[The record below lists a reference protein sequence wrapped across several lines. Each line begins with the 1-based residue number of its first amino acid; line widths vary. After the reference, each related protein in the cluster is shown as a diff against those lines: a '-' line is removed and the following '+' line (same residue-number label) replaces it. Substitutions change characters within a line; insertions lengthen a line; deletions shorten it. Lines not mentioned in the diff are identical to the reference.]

1 MQQPSPG
8 IQPPKR
14 AQQFLYFFLKEE
26 LAEEVAGDLEEQ
38 FHAVLEHSSPAQARR
53 NYWYQVFHYLR
64 PFAIRNITSP
74 NLNQLDMFRN
84 YFKIG
89 FRQLWRNKS
98 SALINIGG
106 LAVGIT
112 VTMLISLWIH
122 DELSFNQGHKNYAQ
136 LGQLMQHQTFDGEI
150 NTQDAMPYPVTATLR
165 EDYGS
170 SFKYLALSTWPSD
183 HILTKDNKK
192 MHQKGMYIE
201 PDGPHLLDLTMTAG
215 TRADL
220 KNPGSIIISE
230 TTADNF
236 FKSTNPIG
244 QDLTIDNEMKVTVTG
259 VYEDFPTNSS
269 FHGLQFLADWELYAN
284 TYDWITEA
292 RDNPNWDDN
301 SYQAFA
307 QIADQTTFATVNQQ
321 IKNVKQDGL
330 PTGLKRLNAEV
341 FINPMQDWHLR
352 SNWESGVK
360 TGGPIQYIWLFG
372 IIGAFVLILACINF
386 MNLSTAQ
393 SEKRAK
399 EVGIRKSLGSFRS
412 QLISQFLSESFLVVV
427 LSFLVAMVL
436 LVLFLP
442 GFNQL
447 ADKQIVFPYAQPMFW
462 LLAFSF
468 IVFTSFLAGSYPA
481 LYLSSFQPIKVLKG
495 KAQDGQAAAGFR
507 KGLVVVQFTVSVI
520 LIIGTLVVEKQ
531 IQYTGNRPLGYDESS
546 LIMMEITTTDYEGKY
561 NLLRKELMERGAVV
575 DMAVS
580 SSPLTA
586 VWNSNGGFT
595 WEGKAADFNPI
606 FSVVRVS
613 HDFGAT
619 VGWEIA
625 EGRDYSREFQT
636 DSTAYI
642 LNEAAVKYMG
652 LEDPVGKIITWY
664 RGQSHPVIGVVKDMV
679 MKSPF
684 QSVDPAIYMMD
695 YYDHTNFFDLKLN
708 PELSTKASL
717 ALVKEV
723 FSEYVPNVPFAYKFA
738 DQEHAAKF
746 AAENR
751 VQKLS
756 RIFALLAIFISC
768 LGLFGLA
775 AFMASQRKKE
785 IGIRKV
791 LGASIFNLWRLL
803 SQEFLVLVGVSCL
816 LAVPIAYWGLNN
828 WLENYSYRAEISWWF
843 LAVACLAAVG
853 LTLVTVSFQAIRA
866 ARLNPVKSIRS
877 GE

>member
-1 MQQPSPG
+1 MQKKSPD
-8 IQPPKR
+8 IQAPKR

-38 FHAVLEHSSPAQARR
+38 FYAVLERSSPAQARR

-64 PFAIRNITSP
+64 PFAVRNITSP
-74 NLNQLDMFRN
+74 NLNHLDMFRN

-89 FRQLWRNKS
+89 YRQLWRNKS
-98 SALINIGG
+98 AALINIGG
-106 LAVGIT
+106 LAVGMT
-112 VTMLISLWIH
+112 VAILIGLWMH
-122 DELSFNQGHKNYAQ
+122 DELTFNQVQQNYGQ
-136 LGQLMQHQTFDGEI
+136 LGQLMQHQTVEGKVY
-150 NTQDAMPYPVTATLR
+150 TQDAMPYPITATLR
-165 EDYGS
+165 QEYGG

-183 HILTKDNKK
+183 HILSKADKK
-192 MHQKGMYIE
+192 VHQKGIYIE
-201 PDGPHLLDLTMTAG
+201 PDGPHLLDLKMMAG

-220 KNPGSIIISE
+220 KSPGSVIISE
-230 TTADNF
+230 TTAENF

-244 QDLTIDNEMKVTVTG
+244 QALSIDNEIKVTVTG
-259 VYEDFPTNSS
+259 VYEDFPANSS
-269 FHGLQFLADWELYAN
+269 FHELQFLADWELYAN
-284 TYDWITEA
+284 TYDWVIAA
-292 RDNPNWDDN
+292 RETPSWDDN
-301 SYQAFA
+301 SYQVFA
-307 QIADQTTFATVNQQ
+307 QIADHTTFTNVNEK
-321 IKNVKQDGL
+321 IKSVKQDHL
-330 PTGLKRLNAEV
+330 PEGLKRLKAEV
-341 FINPMQDWHLR
+341 FINPMQDWHLK

-360 TGGPIQYIWLFG
+360 TGGPIQYVWLFG

-412 QLISQFLSESFLVVV
+412 QLISQFLSESFLVVT
-427 LSFLVAMVL
+427 LSFLVAVSMVL
-436 LVLFLP
+436 LFLP

-447 ADKQIVFPYAQPMFW
+447 ANKQISFPYAEPIFW
-462 LLAFSF
+462 LLVLAF

-507 KGLVVVQFTVSVI
+507 KGLVIVQFTVSVI

-531 IQYTGNRPLGYDESS
+531 IQYTGNRPLGYDESG
-546 LIMMEITTTDYEGKY
+546 LIMIEITTADYEGKY
-561 NLLRKELMERGAVV
+561 NLLRKALKESGAVKE
-575 DMAVS
+575 MAAS

-586 VWNSNGGFT
+586 VWNSNGGFR
-595 WEGKAADFNPI
+595 WEGKAADFNPL
-606 FSVVRVS
+606 FSVIRVS

-652 LEDPVGKIITWY
+652 LEDPVGKVMTWY
-664 RGQSHPVIGVVKDMV
+664 RGQSHPIIGVVKDMV

-684 QSVDPAIYMMD
+684 QAVDPAIYMMD
-695 YYDHTNFFDLKLN
+695 YEEHTNFFDLKLN

-717 ALVKEV
+717 ALVKGV
-723 FSEYVPNVPFAYKFA
+723 LSEYVPNVPFAYKFA

-775 AFMASQRKKE
+775 AFLASQRKKE

-791 LGASIFNLWRLL
+791 LGASVFNLWRLL
-803 SQEFLVLVGVSCL
+803 SQEFIVLVGFSCL

-828 WLENYSYRAEISWWF
+828 WLENYTYRTAIPWWF
-843 LAVACLAAVG
+843 LVVACLAAVG

-866 ARLNPVKSIRS
+866 ARLNPVNSIRS

>member
-1 MQQPSPG
+1 MQKKSPE
-8 IQPPKR
+8 IQSPKR

-38 FHAVLEHSSPAQARR
+38 FHAVLERSSPAQARR

-74 NLNQLDMFRN
+74 NLNHLDMFRN

-89 FRQLWRNKS
+89 YRQLWRNKS

-112 VTMLISLWIH
+112 VVMLIGLWIH
-122 DELSFNQGHKNYAQ
+122 DELTFNQTHQNYAQ
-136 LGQLMQHQTFDGEI
+136 LGQLMQHQTFDGDI
-150 NTQDAMPYPVTATLR
+150 YTQDAMPYPVTATLR
-165 EDYGS
+165 EEYGS

-183 HILTKDNKK
+183 HILTKADKII
-192 MHQKGMYIE
+192 HQKGIYIE
-201 PDGPHLLDLTMTAG
+201 PDGPHLLDLKMKAG

-230 TTADNF
+230 TTAENF
-236 FKSTNPIG
+236 FKSSNPIG
-244 QDLTIDNEMKVTVTG
+244 QALTIDNELKVTVTG
-259 VYEDFPTNSS
+259 VYEDFPVNSS
-269 FHGLQFLADWELYAN
+269 FYELQFLADWELYTN
-284 TYDWITEA
+284 TYDWEIAA
-292 RDNPNWDDN
+292 RENPNWDDN

-307 QIADQTTFATVNQQ
+307 QIADHTTFTSVNKQ
-321 IKNVKQDGL
+321 IKSVKQDGL
-330 PTGLKRLNAEV
+330 PEGLKRLKAEV

-352 SNWESGVK
+352 SNWESGAK
-360 TGGPIQYIWLFG
+360 AGGPIQYVWLFG
-372 IIGAFVLILACINF
+372 IIGVFVLILACINF

-427 LSFLVAMVL
+427 LSFLVGIML
-436 LVLFLP
+436 LILFLP
-442 GFNQL
+442 SFNQL
-447 ADKQIVFPYAQPMFW
+447 ADKQISFPYREPMFW
-462 LLAFSF
+462 LLALSF

-495 KAQDGQAAAGFR
+495 KAQDGHAAAGFR
-507 KGLVVVQFTVSVI
+507 KGLVIVQFTVSII

-531 IQYTGNRPLGYDESS
+531 IQYTGNRPLGYDESG
-546 LIMMEITTTDYEGKY
+546 LIMMEITTTDYNGKY
-561 NLLRKELMERGAVV
+561 NLIRKSLIERGAIV

-586 VWNSNGGFT
+586 VWNSNGGFR

-606 FSVVRVS
+606 FSVIRVS

-619 VGWEIA
+619 VGWEVL
-625 EGRDYSREFQT
+625 EGRDYSREYQT
-636 DSTAYI
+636 DSTAYL

-664 RGQSHPVIGVVKDMV
+664 QGQAHPVIGVVKDMV

-695 YYDHTNFFDLKLN
+695 YTEHTNFIDLKLN
-708 PELSTKASL
+708 PELSTKESL
-717 ALVKEV
+717 AIVKAT
-723 FSEYVPNVPFAYKFA
+723 FKEYVPSVPFSYKFA
-738 DQEHAAKF
+738 DQEHALKF
-746 AAENR
+746 AAEDR

-756 RIFALLAIFISC
+756 RVFALLAIFISC

-791 LGASIFNLWRLL
+791 LGASVFNLWRLL
-803 SQEFLVLVGVSCL
+803 SQEFLILVGVSCL
-816 LAVPIAYWGLNN
+816 LAVPVAYWALNN
-828 WLENYSYRAEISWWF
+828 WLDNYTYRTGIPWWF
-843 LAVACLAAVG
+843 LAIACLAAVG
-853 LTLVTVSFQAIRA
+853 LTLITVSFQSIRA
-866 ARLNPVKSIRS
+866 ANRSPVQSIRS

>member
-1 MQQPSPG
+1 MQQQSPD

-14 AQQFLYFFLKEE
+14 AQQFLRFFLKKE
-26 LAEEVAGDLEEQ
+26 LAEEVSGDLEEQ
-38 FHAVLEHSSPAQARR
+38 FFALLERSSPAHAQR

-64 PFAIRNITSP
+64 PFALRNITSP
-74 NLNQLDMFRN
+74 NLNHLDMFRN

-89 FRQLWRNKS
+89 YRQLWRNKS
-98 SALINIGG
+98 AALINIGG
-106 LAVGIT
+106 LAVGMT
-112 VTMLISLWIH
+112 VAMLIGLWMH
-122 DELSFNQGHKNYAQ
+122 DELTFNQVQQNYGQ
-136 LGQLMQHQTFDGEI
+136 LGQLMQHQTVEGEVY
-150 NTQDAMPYPVTATLR
+150 TQDAMPYPVTEALR
-165 EDYGS
+165 QEYGS

-183 HILTKDNKK
+183 HILSKEAKK
-192 MHQKGMYIE
+192 IHQKGTYIE
-201 PDGPHLLDLTMTAG
+201 PDGPFLLDLDMQAG

-220 KNPGSIIISE
+220 KTPGSIIISE
-230 TTADNF
+230 TTAEIF
-236 FKSTNPIG
+236 FPSTNPIG
-244 QDLTIDNEMKVTVTG
+244 QALTIDNEIKVTVTG
-259 VYEDFPTNSS
+259 VYEDFPANSS
-269 FHGLQFLADWELYAN
+269 FYGLQFLADWELYSN
-284 TYDWITEA
+284 TYDWEIVA
-292 RDNPNWDDN
+292 RENPNWDDN

-307 QIADQTTFATVNQQ
+307 QIADHTTFARVNEQ
-321 IKNVKQDGL
+321 IKNIKQDHL
-330 PTGLKRLNAEV
+330 REGLKRLKAEV
-341 FINPMQDWHLR
+341 FINPIQDWHLR

-399 EVGIRKSLGSFRS
+399 EVGIRKALGSFRS

-427 LSFLVAMVL
+427 LSFLVAVML
-436 LVLFLP
+436 LILFLP

-447 ADKQIVFPYAQPMFW
+447 ADKQISFPYTEPIFW
-462 LLAFSF
+462 LLALSF

-507 KGLVVVQFTVSVI
+507 KGLVIVQFTVSVI

-531 IQYTGNRPLGYDESS
+531 IQYTGNRPLGYDENG
-546 LIMMEITTTDYEGKY
+546 LIMMEITTTDYDGKY

-586 VWNSNGGFT
+586 VFNSYGRFK
-595 WEGKAADFNPI
+595 WEGKAADFNPL
-606 FSVVRVS
+606 FSVIWVS
-613 HDFGAT
+613 HDFGKT
-619 VGWEIA
+619 VGWEIL

-636 DSTAYI
+636 DSTAFI

-664 RGQSHPVIGVVKDMV
+664 KGQPHPVIGVVKDMV

-684 QSVDPAIYMMD
+684 QAVDPAIYMMD
-695 YYDHTNFFDLKLN
+695 YTDHTNFIDLKLS
-708 PELSTKASL
+708 PELSTQASL
-717 ALVKEV
+717 AIVKAV
-723 FSEYVPNVPFAYKFA
+723 FNEHVPNVPFTYKFA
-738 DQEHAAKF
+738 DQEHALKF
-746 AAENR
+746 AAEDR

-756 RIFALLAIFISC
+756 RVFALLAIFISC

-791 LGASIFNLWRLL
+791 LGASVFNLWRLL
-803 SQEFLVLVGVSCL
+803 SQEFVILVGISCL
-816 LAVPIAYWGLNN
+816 LAVPIAYWSLNN
-828 WLENYSYRAEISWWF
+828 WLENYTYRTHISWWF
-843 LAVACLAAVG
+843 LGVACLVAVS
-853 LTLVTVSFQAIRA
+853 LTLITVSFQSIRA
-866 ARLNPVKSIRS
+866 ANRSPVQSIRS